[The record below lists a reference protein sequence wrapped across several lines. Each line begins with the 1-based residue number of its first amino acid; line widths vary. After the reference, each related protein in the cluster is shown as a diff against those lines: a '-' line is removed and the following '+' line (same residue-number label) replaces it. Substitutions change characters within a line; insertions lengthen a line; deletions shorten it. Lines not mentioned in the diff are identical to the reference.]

1 MNKLFD
7 LRFMIGSFFSL
18 VGLLLLV
25 YSFTGSPDDRAESIN
40 RWTSIIFLV
49 FGVLMI
55 ILSLRK
61 DAHDELLEE
70 ESSRNN
76 PGPGHH

>member
-7 LRFMIGSFFSL
+7 LRFVIGSFFSI
-18 VGLLLLV
+18 VGVLLLV
-25 YSFTGSPDDRAESIN
+25 YSLASKVREGQSIN
-40 RWTSIIFLV
+40 SWCGVLFVV

-55 ILSLRK
+55 LLSFQK

-70 ESSRNN
+70 N
-76 PGPGHH
+76 